1 MVIVEEIYKESMSK
15 KFFRDGW
22 QVVKKSA
29 QNFKR
34 NDPLTLGGA
43 LAFFSIFAS
52 PPILIMIIFLTG
64 LITGEEMAS
73 REIFEII
80 RTSVGQEGADLI
92 QNIVRNYFVEG
103 LGLLQKIIS
112 GIIFLF
118 AASTYFII
126 IQRSLNQIW
135 QVKAKSGRKITR
147 ILKDRMISFIL
158 IFLMGVTLLLSLV
171 LESALTYLG
180 ENLDAYLPIVT
191 PILINIVGYAI
202 SFLAIM
208 LILGMIYKFLPD
220 VIIEWKVVWVGAAV
234 TSFLF
239 TLGKFLITFALTSSN
254 IYDMYGSA
262 GSTAIFLLWVFYSSM
277 IVFFG
282 AEITQQYA
290 TQFAENIEPKDHAVK
305 VVTHEAAKDYIA
317 EEDV

>member
-1 MVIVEEIYKESMSK
+1 MTA
-15 KFFRDGW
+15 KFFRDAW
-22 QVVKKSA
+22 LVVKQAGKD
-29 QNFKR
+29 FKR
-34 NDPLTLGGA
+34 NDPIILAGA
-43 LAFFSIFAS
+43 LAFFTIFAS
-52 PPILIMIIFLTG
+52 PPILIMLIFLTG

-80 RTSVGQEGADLI
+80 RSSVGQEGADLI
-92 QNIVRNYFVEG
+92 HNIVRNYFVEG
-103 LGLLQKIIS
+103 ISLLQKIIS
-112 GIIFLF
+112 GVIFLF

-126 IQRSLNQIW
+126 IQKSLNQIW
-135 QVKAKSGRKITR
+135 QVKAKSGRKFTR

-180 ENLDAYLPIVT
+180 NNLDSYLPQVT
-191 PILINIVGYAI
+191 AVLINILGYCI

-208 LILGMIYKFLPD
+208 IILGIIYKFLPD
-220 VIIEWKVVWVGAAV
+220 VKIQWGVVWVGAAV

-239 TLGKFLITFALTSSN
+239 TLGKFLITLGLTSSN
-254 IYDMYGSA
+254 IYDMYGAA

-277 IVFFG
+277 ILFFG

-290 TQFAENIEPKDHAVK
+290 NQFAENIEPKEHAVK
-305 VVTHEAAKDYIA
+305 IVSHEANQDYLA
-317 EEDV
+317 EENG

>member
-1 MVIVEEIYKESMSK
+1 MSS
-15 KFFRDGW
+15 KFFREAW
-22 QVVKKSA
+22 RVVKQAGK
-29 QNFKR
+29 NFNR
-34 NDPLTLGGA
+34 NDPITLGGA
-43 LAFFSIFAS
+43 LAFFTIFAS

-80 RTSVGQEGADLI
+80 RSSVGQEGADLI
-92 QNIVRNYFVEG
+92 HNIVRNYFVEG
-103 LGLLQKIIS
+103 ISLLQQIVSI
-112 GIIFLF
+112 IIFLF

-126 IQRSLNQIW
+126 IQKSLNQIW
-135 QVKAKSGRKITR
+135 QVKAKAGRKITR

-171 LESALTYLG
+171 LEAALTYVG
-180 ENLDAYLPIVT
+180 NNLDAYLPNVAAL
-191 PILINIVGYAI
+191 LINVFGYVI

-220 VIIEWKVVWVGAAV
+220 VIIEWRVVWVGAAV

-239 TLGKFLITFALTSSN
+239 TLGKFLITFALTNSN
-254 IYDMYGSA
+254 IYNMYGSA

-277 IVFFG
+277 ILFFG
-282 AEITQQYA
+282 AEITQEYA

-305 VVTHEAAKDYIA
+305 IVTHEAGQDYIA
-317 EEDV
+317 EEQST